1 MRSNDVSERVR
12 AIVTPS
18 LEAVG
23 VEVVDVELAAN
34 VLRVTIDRPGGVDL
48 DLITDTSRRISAEL
62 DRDEQ
67 DSARS
72 GSQSRLPAR
81 YVLEVSSPGVE
92 RSLRRPEHFKR
103 VVGSTVALKT
113 VPDTA
118 GERRVEGILEAA
130 DDEGVVLAGRTIPYS
145 AIEKARTRF
154 VWPQPQ
160 PKHTSRPRAG
170 SLRSH
175 PDREEG
181 TG

>member
-1 MRSNDVSERVR
+1 MR
-12 AIVTPS
+12 ALVTPS

-48 DLITDTSRRISAEL
+48 DLITDTSRRISADL

-67 DSARS
+67 DPDRS
-72 GSQSRLPAR
+72 TPQSWLPSR
-81 YVLEVSSPGVE
+81 YVLEVSSPGLE
-92 RSLRRPEHFKR
+92 RPLRRPEHFKR

-113 VPDTA
+113 RPDTA

-130 DDEGVVLAGRTIPYS
+130 DDEGVVVAGHTIPYS

-160 PKHTSRPRAG
+160 PKHPSRPRASSSR
-170 SLRSH
+170 SL